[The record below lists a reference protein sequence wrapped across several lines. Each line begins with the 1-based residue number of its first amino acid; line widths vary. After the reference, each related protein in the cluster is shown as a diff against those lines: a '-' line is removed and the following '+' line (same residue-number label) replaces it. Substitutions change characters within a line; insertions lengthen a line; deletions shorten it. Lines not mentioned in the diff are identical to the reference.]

1 MESRR
6 YIFIGFV
13 VAIGLTFLVRLFSLQ
28 VLSDDYKLAA
38 MNNAVQRI
46 TEYPYRG
53 LILDRNGQLLV
64 TNKPIFDLLVVPK
77 DLIIQD
83 SSAFALLLG
92 IDQTE
97 LTTRLQQCRKYSMV
111 KPSLLAKQYSFEE
124 FSSMSNAL
132 IDYPG
137 IIIQP
142 RTVRSYPFSSASHA
156 LGYVGEISKSLLENQ
171 EENFYVQ
178 GDYVGISGLEKTY
191 EGELRG
197 KKGVKY
203 VLVNVR
209 GIVKGSFQD
218 GEFDTASIAGEDIH
232 STIDITL
239 QHYAENL
246 MLGKVGS
253 VVAIEPSTGE
263 VLAMVSS
270 PNYDPNLLTGAEYS
284 KNFAALSTDSMVP
297 LFNRSIMAMY
307 RPGSIFKIAQAL
319 VGLQEGV
326 IIPETRIPC
335 NRDIVGCHGAHTI
348 LDLHGAI
355 TNSCNPY
362 FMGVMRRVVNQNKS
376 TNTFTDS
383 RLGLE
388 IWNKHIKSMGL
399 GATLG
404 IDIPNE
410 KRGLM
415 PNPEYYDKAYGG
427 RPWKYSNIYSISI
440 GEGENL
446 VVPLQMANF
455 ACIAANRGYF
465 YTPHFVKGIGPTQK
479 PVKQFTEKRYT
490 SIDSAHFKIVV
501 DAMESVVRFGT
512 GSYRAQ
518 LKDDVLCGKTGTVQN
533 KNKEDHSVFIAFAP
547 KDNPRIAV
555 SVYVEHSGQGA
566 RAAAAIASL
575 VIEKYLY
582 GQTKRPWIED
592 YALKGEF
599 L

>member
-13 VAIGLTFLVRLFSLQ
+13 VAIGLTFLVRLFTIQ

-83 SSAFALLLG
+83 SSSFAQLLG
-92 IDQTE
+92 IDLSE
-97 LTTRLQQCRKYSMV
+97 LSTRLQQCRKYSMV

-156 LGYVGEISKSLLENQ
+156 LGYVGEISKSQMENQ

-191 EGELRG
+191 ESVLRG

-209 GIVKGSFQD
+209 GIVKGSFQE
-218 GEFDTASIAGEDIH
+218 GEFDTASMAGEDIH

-239 QHYAENL
+239 QQYAENL
-246 MLGKVGS
+246 MVGKVGS
-253 VVAIEPSTGE
+253 VVAIEPSSGE

-284 KNFAALSTDSMVP
+284 KNFAELSNDSMVP
-297 LFNRSIMAMY
+297 LLID
-307 RPGSIFKIAQAL
+307 PLWPCIGQAL
-319 VGLQEGV
+319 
-326 IIPETRIPC
+326 
-335 NRDIVGCHGAHTI
+335 
-348 LDLHGAI
+348 
-355 TNSCNPY
+355 Y
-362 FMGVMRRVVNQNKS
+362 
-376 TNTFTDS
+376 S
-383 RLGLE
+383 RLL
-388 IWNKHIKSMGL
+388 KHWWAFK
-399 GATLG
+399 
-404 IDIPNE
+404 
-410 KRGLM
+410 
-415 PNPEYYDKAYGG
+415 
-427 RPWKYSNIYSISI
+427 
-440 GEGENL
+440 
-446 VVPLQMANF
+446 
-455 ACIAANRGYF
+455 
-465 YTPHFVKGIGPTQK
+465 KG
-479 PVKQFTEKRYT
+479 
-490 SIDSAHFKIVV
+490 
-501 DAMESVVRFGT
+501 
-512 GSYRAQ
+512 
-518 LKDDVLCGKTGTVQN
+518 
-533 KNKEDHSVFIAFAP
+533 
-547 KDNPRIAV
+547 
-555 SVYVEHSGQGA
+555 
-566 RAAAAIASL
+566 
-575 VIEKYLY
+575 
-582 GQTKRPWIED
+582 
-592 YALKGEF
+592 
-599 L
+599 